1 MIMLRIGDTVPGGEE
16 QALVLPGPVQWFGFV
31 TAPQSEA
38 KARAWLR
45 RRGVVAWYPV
55 ERIWRDFG
63 GVRRR
68 KVRCERIVVPR
79 YVFARFAGEPRWHL
93 VRECPWLHRVI
104 GFGDRP
110 RPISDATMGRMA
122 EVPRVLREIRRRE
135 EEARR
140 IAPGDSARIVDG
152 PLAGWVVDV
161 SEVRAG
167 VARFL
172 APGSAALPGEISVAR
187 LEKTQAGC
195 GQAERDA

>member
-1 MIMLRIGDTVPGGEE
+1 MIMLRIGDTVPRGEE
-16 QALVLPGPVQWFGFV
+16 QSLVLPGPVQWFGFV

-45 RRGVVAWYPV
+45 RRGVVAWYPT
-55 ERIWRDFG
+55 ERIWR
-63 GVRRR
+63 VRSARR
-68 KVRCERIVVPR
+68 VKVPRYRVVVPR

-93 VRECPWLHRVI
+93 VRACPWLHRVI

-110 RPISDATMGRMA
+110 LPISDATMGRMA

-140 IAPGDSARIVDG
+140 VAPGDSARIVDG

-172 APGSAALPGEISVAR
+172 APGPAGLPGEISVAR
-187 LEKTQAGC
+187 LEKAQAGS
-195 GQAERDA
+195 GHAKRDA